1 MKYSQYNQAT
11 LLKTYGASAA
21 AVRKNLVQ
29 ITFDLGANTIKMY
42 VHKKAVKAYEGAC
55 ADYRS
60 KVKAKKAKAYTFKA
74 AYCGS
79 FNWRNIKR
87 ANGTTSPN
95 LSMHSFGIAV
105 DFNSWNPNG
114 QGRTAKSDIPA
125 ELVKSMNKFG
135 IYWGGDWSGSTRD
148 PMHFEMLPDGIQ
160 EPTSAKP
167 TTPAK
172 KSMPTIKR
180 GSKGAN
186 VKTWQKVLGYT
197 GGKVDGIFG
206 AKTEAATK
214 KWQKKKGLVAD
225 GCVGSKTWAK
235 AGY

>member
-1 MKYSQYNQAT
+1 

-29 ITFDLGANTIKMY
+29 MVFDLGANKIKLY
-42 VHKKAVKAYEGAC
+42 VHKKAVSAYESAC

-60 KVKAKKAKAYTFKA
+60 KVKTGKAKAYTFKA

-114 QGRTAKSDIPA
+114 QGKSAKSDIPA
-125 ELVKSMNKFG
+125 ELVKSMNKYG

-148 PMHFEMLPDGIQ
+148 PMHFELLPSGIK
-160 EPTSAKP
+160 EAA
-167 TTPAK
+167 TPAK
-172 KSMPTIKR
+172 KPEAFKSYT
-180 GSKGAN
+180 
-186 VKTWQKVLGYT
+186 VKVMAIDGLRVRKIASTKSDTVKKLKHGVKVT
-197 GGKVDGIFG
+197 VTGKVTGEKIKG
-206 AKTEAATK
+206 NSTWLKVSGGYISEYYTAK
-214 KWQKKKGLVAD
+214 
-225 GCVGSKTWAK
+225 
-235 AGY
+235 